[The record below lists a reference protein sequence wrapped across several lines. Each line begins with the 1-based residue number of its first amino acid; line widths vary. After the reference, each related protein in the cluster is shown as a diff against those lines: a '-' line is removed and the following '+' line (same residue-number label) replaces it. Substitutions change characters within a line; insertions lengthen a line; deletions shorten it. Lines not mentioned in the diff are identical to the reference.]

1 MQKKMN
7 ITEEWKVIKD
17 FNNEYY
23 ISNLG
28 RIKSVKFGKEKFLKI
43 DYASKYAKIH
53 LFKNNKRTKF
63 TIHRLVAIYFVKN
76 LEDKPCVN
84 HIDGNK
90 FNNIYL
96 NLEWCTNQENSI
108 HAWENGLNENLRK
121 SSSKKVLDIYT
132 NIKYDSLVYACK
144 IINESYNIH
153 RHRIIRNSANKRFI
167 FI

>member
-1 MQKKMN
+1 MN

-17 FNNEYY
+17 FNDQYY

-28 RIKSVKFGKEKFLKI
+28 RIKSVKFGKEKILKL
-43 DYASKYAKIH
+43 DCASNYAKIN
-53 LFKNNKRTKF
+53 LFKNNNKKRF

-76 LEDKPCVN
+76 LLNKSCVN

-90 FNNIYL
+90 FNNIYT
-96 NLEWCTNQENSI
+96 NLEWCTLKENSI

-121 SSSKKVLDIYT
+121 SKCKKVLDIHT
-132 NIKYDSLVYACK
+132 NIKYDSLVNACK
-144 IINESYNIH
+144 FINESYPLH
-153 RHRIIRNSANKRFI
+153 RNRIKRNTANKRFI